1 MDRKLITIVVFSGV
15 ITCTLVIC
23 FGIEGI
29 DMAIVTFLIVVCLC
43 FLHAGNNDKNEEG

>member
-15 ITCTLVIC
+15 ITFTLILC

-29 DMAIVTFLIVVCLC
+29 DMGIVTFLIVACLC
-43 FLHAGNNDKNEEG
+43 FLHAGNNDGKE

>member
-1 MDRKLITIVVFSGV
+1 MDRKLLIIVLFSGV
-15 ITCTLVIC
+15 ITFTLVAC

-43 FLHAGNNDKNEEG
+43 LLHIGNNGKK